1 LYITC
6 LQSDYFSLDIIC
18 TDKVV
23 LVVTRE
29 VSEQLSTIFAFI
41 IVTVLL
47 RSYVNPK
54 YFLCNIGVSN
64 AIKC

>member
-41 IVTVLL
+41 IVTASQIVCESEVL
-47 RSYVNPK
+47 SVQP
-54 YFLCNIGVSN
+54 IGVSN